1 MSFTWADILLIIVG
15 IVLISLVVLQGTKD
29 DVAQAFS
36 GEKSELFANKKERG
50 IELFLSRLTYGTVF
64 LFLGLAFIAS
74 FVVDRGF
81 LG

>member
-15 IVLISLVVLQGTKD
+15 IILISLVALQGSKD
-29 DVAQAFS
+29 DIARAFS

-50 IELFLSRLTYGTVF
+50 IELLLSRVTYGTVF
-64 LFLGLAFIAS
+64 VFLGLAFIAS
-74 FVVDRGF
+74 FIVERGF

>member
-15 IVLISLVVLQGTKD
+15 IILISLVVLQGSKD
-29 DVAQAFS
+29 DIARAFS

-50 IELFLSRLTYGTVF
+50 IELLLSRITYGTVF
-64 LFLGLAFIAS
+64 AFLTLAFIAS
-74 FVVDRGF
+74 NVVERGF

>member
-1 MSFTWADILLIIVG
+1 MGFTWADILLIIISV
-15 IVLISLVVLQGTKD
+15 VLISLVVLQGSKD

-50 IELFLSRLTYGTVF
+50 FDLFMSRLTYTSIT
-64 LFLGLAFIAS
+64 LFIVVAFIAS
-74 FVVDRGF
+74 FIVDRGF

>member
-15 IVLISLVVLQGTKD
+15 ILLISLVVLQGTKD
-29 DVAQAFS
+29 DIAQAFS

-50 IELFLSRLTYGTVF
+50 IELLMSRLTYGTVF
-64 LFLGLAFIAS
+64 VFLALAFIAS
-74 FVVDRGF
+74 FVVERGF